1 LIPPTQYNRGE
12 THYLHDRHCPGPLAA
27 AAHHTLPYCTSRLG
41 RISEEVVY
49 SGESILSSPRVM
61 PTQNGNI
68 VLDSRPIASARSLEA
83 NPAQFARDFNV
94 KSFLFRHSLGGN
106 PLFKLP
112 RLQVLAERMLERGAL
127 QKFVA
132 LGGQAT
138 GGMKF
143 ADMRPQAK
151 LADTVGRL
159 EDGGSW
165 LKLSSVN
172 VIDSEYDNLLHALLR
187 DIEELSGAPLRQHIT
202 WASMTIFMA
211 SRGIVTPYHIDHESN
226 FLLQISGR
234 KQITLFDPA
243 DRVLLTEDEIE
254 RFYRGDI
261 EAAQYR
267 PELQSRGSVYELE
280 PGAAVHHPPLA
291 PHWVKNGDNVSISV
305 SVGFCLR
312 SLDLRARVYQVN
324 HLLRRFGLRPTPPGQ
339 SGLRDRMKIAGV
351 GLLSDSSPTSREEML
366 FSGFSRLTAPAR
378 FLKRAAA
385 SIRRV

>member
-1 LIPPTQYNRGE
+1 MIPPRIIT
-12 THYLHDRHCPGPLAA
+12 
-27 AAHHTLPYCTSRLG
+27 RLG

-49 SGESILSSPRVM
+49 SGASILSSPRVM

-68 VLDSRPIASARSLEA
+68 VLDSQPIASGRSLEA

-94 KSFLFRHSLGGN
+94 KSFLFRHSLAGN
-106 PLFKLP
+106 PLFKLQ
-112 RLQVLAERMLERGAL
+112 RLSVLAERMLERGEL

-138 GGMKF
+138 SGSMKF

-151 LADTVGRL
+151 LADTVRRL

-165 LKLSSVN
+165 LKISSAN
-172 VIDSEYDNLLHALLR
+172 VIDSEYDDLLHALLR
-187 DIEELSGAPLRQHIT
+187 DIEELSGAPLREHIT
-202 WASMTIFMA
+202 WASLTIFMA

-280 PGAAVHHPPLA
+280 PGAVVHHPPLA

-324 HLLRRFGLRPTPPGQ
+324 NLLRRFGLRPKPPGQ
-339 SGLRDRMKIAGV
+339 SRLRDRMKIAGV
-351 GLLSDSSPTSREEML
+351 GLLSDSSPTSREDML